1 MSYPGL
7 VFIHFQCAVHKL
19 QEVRGGYQIIFQYNG
34 ASVCIDLC
42 GNSVNNTSCQTI
54 VLFTFYDV
62 YLFKSI
68 DGVDKTAHFVY
79 RFAIFGATGRIRVN
93 KQLAFGSQS
102 IVQQCFYCTF
112 CMCRTVIYK

>member
-62 YLFKSI
+62 YLLNPLTEWIKLRTSFT
-68 DGVDKTAHFVY
+68 D
-79 RFAIFGATGRIRVN
+79 
-93 KQLAFGSQS
+93 LQS
-102 IVQQCFYCTF
+102 SGL
-112 CMCRTVIYK
+112 RAASE